1 LVVSVEIPLTLTYLW
16 ELRVTFSRTPVKGEL
31 KIVLE
36 GNGRRWE
43 EKAIAELAGSWDI
56 PIHPRWLFPDPRRP
70 GVFIASDAAVF
81 RLIPP
86 GRYTLK
92 VEGVIGGEASVN
104 VSPFPGKP
112 KIVTMREP
120 IRQVRWQKRIKVKAG
135 SVETIVVPLPR

>member
-1 LVVSVEIPLTLTYLW
+1 MEIPLKLTCLW

-43 EKAIAELAGSWDI
+43 QKTIAELAGSWDI

-70 GVFIASDAAVF
+70 SIFIARDTAIL

-92 VEGVIGGEASVN
+92 IEGVIGGEVSVN
-104 VSPFPGKP
+104 VSPFPDKP

-135 SVETIVVPLPR
+135 STETIVVPLPR